1 MRFAPYFLAA
11 AMAVSSLAVPT
22 GTALAHQQHGL
33 DVSACDN
40 PSILKKISSRFHHQ
54 SHEVHHDRLR
64 IEAYSKV
71 HQHRH
76 YSSDETHLIAR
87 RYCGATASLSDG
99 RNRYVWYFIE
109 SGAGFAGVGDNVE
122 FCVSG
127 FDRWNVYNAHCRVAR

>member
-1 MRFAPYFLAA
+1 MRIASLLVAA
-11 AMAVSSLAVPT
+11 
-22 GTALAHQQHGL
+22 GTALSSLTLPAAPALAWTHQEE
-33 DVSACDN
+33 DARACNDKAVL
-40 PSILKKISSRFHHQ
+40 SKISSRFHHQ

-71 HQHRH
+71 HQHR
-76 YSSDETHLIAR
+76 YYPADAKHLIAR

-99 RNRYVWYFIE
+99 RTRTVWYFIE
-109 SGAGFAGVGDNVE
+109 TEAGFVGIGDNVE